1 MAYGTRPGRPDDRT
15 LLREHLL
22 RTRIAGDVA
31 TPREGNLSNYRKM
44 VDKDPGYQFG
54 LTLKD
59 WTFAETLEMMARLCG
74 VDPDPRHRRGPDTID
89 VDLTLDALDAMGA
102 RIGQAARRQETVILA
117 TGHPHTLLGVYRAV
131 EDALRAAGCVVLA
144 PAAGWSYR
152 VTTRFGPQN
161 REIIYTSGV
170 AALGTDGRLEHTHDP
185 HPMRAMLRE
194 LRDAEPDHWPD
205 LVVADHGWAGAAGE
219 AGIETVG
226 FADSNDPAL
235 FAGHAEGKIAVTVP
249 LDDGIR
255 PDHYQPLTAYLLDR
269 AGLGR

>member
-1 MAYGTRPGRPDDRT
+1 MGNVTRPDQSDDRA

-22 RTRIAGDVA
+22 KTRIAGDVA
-31 TPREGNLSNYRKM
+31 TPREGNLANYRKM
-44 VDKDPGYQFG
+44 VRKDPGYQFG

-74 VDPDPRHRRGPDTID
+74 VSPDPRHVRGADTID

-102 RIGQAARRQETVILA
+102 RIGVAARRRETVILA
-117 TGHPHTLLGVYRAV
+117 TGHPDTLMGVYRAV

-144 PAAGWSYR
+144 PAAGWSYL
-152 VTTRFGPQN
+152 VTTPFGPQI
-161 REIIYTSGV
+161 REIVYTSGV
-170 AALGTDGRLEHTHDP
+170 AALGTDGTLRHTHDP
-185 HPMRAMLRE
+185 HPMRAVLRE
-194 LRDAEPDHWPD
+194 LRDTATGHRPD

-235 FAGHAEGKIAVTVP
+235 FAGQAEGKIAVTVP
-249 LDDGIR
+249 LDDGIH
-255 PDHYQPLTAYLLDR
+255 PDHYRPLIAYLLNR
-269 AGLGR
+269 AGLTG